1 MSIPLCKVGQRVYEF
16 DIVVVL
22 WEGRPVLYLKVACG
36 VDLRCPNDCNV
47 VNDSEAKVA
56 R

>member
-1 MSIPLCKVGQRVYEF
+1 MGLISCYRSGTEVAAGT
-16 DIVVVL
+16 
-22 WEGRPVLYLKVACG
+22 YLKVSCG

-56 R
+56 